1 MRPRHISP
9 TQAALVACTLLSLAS
24 TPALVASHSV
34 GFVYN
39 DLLAHPQYHV
49 RYLKEL
55 VPMSSIGTEALHR
68 RNVHHR
74 QASAKAPQLG
84 DVSLDAQEQ
93 GQAPDQS
100 DPTLESATES
110 AETQHSKDHQR
121 VFSSPASSMIMPDVR
136 GQRWICTIPPK
147 QTQQVKTPLKKTPQ
161 ETAEQDRLSVKKGL
175 ELLDH
180 LTGHCLRTTHDYWTY
195 EYCHKKHIRQ
205 FHAEIENGQLV
216 PASEALTH
224 TLALYQP
231 PAAEIQGHPNN
242 EGSLQ
247 QRDSSASSSSSS
259 SSSTTQAG
267 TVTELVV
274 SNDQKYLVQQW
285 GQGEICD
292 LTGVPRKVQV
302 RFQCANVDDRIQHVS
317 EPSTCN
323 YIMLIYSP
331 SLCKEVAFENIPA
344 PEVNNIDCR
353 RIVTDDQYQASI
365 APPESIDSGAQVQ
378 LGQHQQQEARESQP
392 QKKVTDDQGPL
403 GAQEKKAL
411 LDHLEKDDQDSRQL
425 DQMATLVE
433 NYIDSLKALM
443 SDSQRAG
450 LQHLQDMVDSKLE
463 QLQRSE
469 EEQRK
474 QTLDMESILGL
485 LLGTSKDDDVFT
497 KNSEDRDHEGTF
509 EGVAKVE
516 NSPATDSKDR
526 RRDETTDH
534 VRDEQVLLSS
544 ALAALLETLQ
554 SANTPPAKKD
564 GANLAE
570 TRHQGLG
577 EEDEQDKQKR
587 RRL

>member
-1 MRPRHISP
+1 M
-9 TQAALVACTLLSLAS
+9 QAAVVACTSISLAS
-24 TPALVASHSV
+24 LPALVASQSV

-49 RYLKEL
+49 RYLKEV
-55 VPMSSIGTEALHR
+55 VPLSSVGTEALHR
-68 RNVHHR
+68 RNTHHR
-74 QASAKAPQLG
+74 RQTSAQSPQLG
-84 DVSLDAQEQ
+84 AVSVETEAQS
-93 GQAPDQS
+93 QAPDQS
-100 DPTLESATES
+100 NPTLESADES
-110 AETQHSKDHQR
+110 AETHHSEGHQH

-147 QTQQVKTPLKKTPQ
+147 RIQLVKAPPKKTPQ
-161 ETAEQDRLSVKKGL
+161 EMEEQDRMSVKKGL

-205 FHAEIENGQLV
+205 YHAEFENGQLV
-216 PASEALTH
+216 PASEELTH

-247 QRDSSASSSSSS
+247 QRDSSSSSSS

-267 TVTELVV
+267 TVTELAV
-274 SNDQKYLVQQW
+274 SNEQKYLVQQW

-292 LTGVPRKVQV
+292 LTGAPRKVQV

-353 RIVTDDQYQASI
+353 RIVSDDQYLASI
-365 APPESIDSGAQVQ
+365 PPATESIGSGAEVNV
-378 LGQHQQQEARESQP
+378 GQHQQQEESEPQIHKQP
-392 QKKVTDDQGPL
+392 SGDAALPVGTQKKKVLVDQL
-403 GAQEKKAL
+403 GE
-411 LDHLEKDDQDSRQL
+411 QDSKQL
-425 DQMATLVE
+425 DQMATLVD
-433 NYIDSLKALM
+433 NYVNSLKALM
-443 SDSQRAG
+443 TDRQRAG
-450 LQHLQDMVDSKLE
+450 FQNLQDLVDSTLE

-469 EEQRK
+469 DEQRK
-474 QTLDMESILGL
+474 QALDMDALLGL
-485 LLGTSKDDDVFT
+485 LLGTSKDDDALPKT
-497 KNSEDRDHEGTF
+497 PEDRDREGAF
-509 EGVAKVE
+509 EDVANVE
-516 NSPATDSKDR
+516 NGPAAGLKNK
-526 RRDETTDH
+526 RRDEKADSA
-534 VRDEQVLLSS
+534 VDEQVLLSS

-554 SANTPPAKKD
+554 SANTPPARNG
-564 GANLAE
+564 GASVAE

-577 EEDEQDKQKR
+577 KEDEQDEQKKK
-587 RRL
+587 RL

>member
-1 MRPRHISP
+1 MH
-9 TQAALVACTLLSLAS
+9 AAVVACTSISLAAL
-24 TPALVASHSV
+24 PALVASHSV

-55 VPMSSIGTEALHR
+55 VPISSVSTEALHR

-74 QASAKAPQLG
+74 K
-84 DVSLDAQEQ
+84 SL
-93 GQAPDQS
+93 
-100 DPTLESATES
+100 TS

-147 QTQQVKTPLKKTPQ
+147 QVQHVKTPPKKTPQ
-161 ETAEQDRLSVKKGL
+161 EMEEQNRMSVKKGL

-205 FHAEIENGQLV
+205 FHADIQNGQLV
-216 PASEALTH
+216 PASAASTH

-231 PAAEIQGHPNN
+231 PPAEIQGHPDN

-247 QRDSSASSSSSS
+247 QRDSSSSSSS

-267 TVTELVV
+267 TVTELAV

-292 LTGVPRKVQV
+292 LTGAPRKVQV

-353 RIVTDDQYQASI
+353 RIVADELYYASI
-365 APPESIDSGAQVQ
+365 APPESIDSGAQANIA
-378 LGQHQQQEARESQP
+378 QHQQHGEQKAQP
-392 QKKVTDDQGPL
+392 QKQESDDQALPL
-403 GAQEKKAL
+403 GAKKNKAPS
-411 LDHLEKDDQDSRQL
+411 DHLGKSDQDSKQL
-425 DQMATLVE
+425 DQMAILVG

-450 LQHLQDMVDSKLE
+450 FQNLQDMIDSKLE

-469 EEQRK
+469 DEQRA
-474 QTLDMESILGL
+474 QNLDMESILGL
-485 LLGTSKDDDVFT
+485 LLGTPEGEDALSKR
-497 KNSEDRDHEGTF
+497 SEDRDQEGTF
-509 EGVAKVE
+509 EGGAKVK
-516 NSPATDSKDR
+516 NGPASDVKDKR
-526 RRDETTDH
+526 RAANADGA
-534 VRDEQVLLSS
+534 RDEQLLLTST
-544 ALAALLETLQ
+544 LAALLETLQ
-554 SANTPPAKKD
+554 SANV
-564 GANLAE
+564 AE

-577 EEDEQDKQKR
+577 KEDEQDRQEKKR
-587 RRL
+587 L

>member
-1 MRPRHISP
+1 MRLRDISP
-9 TQAALVACTLLSLAS
+9 MHAALVACTSITLAAL
-24 TPALVASHSV
+24 PALVASHSV

-55 VPMSSIGTEALHR
+55 VPISSISTEALHR
-68 RNVHHR
+68 KNIHHR
-74 QASAKAPQLG
+74 KTSSKSPQLDTASG
-84 DVSLDAQEQ
+84 EFDERGQ
-93 GQAPDQS
+93 GPDQS
-100 DPTLESATES
+100 SPTLESTPEN
-110 AETQHSKDHQR
+110 AETQHSQGHQR

-147 QTQQVKTPLKKTPQ
+147 QVQHVKTPPKKTSQ
-161 ETAEQDRLSVKKGL
+161 EMEEQDRMSVKKGL

-205 FHAEIENGQLV
+205 FHAEIQNGQLV
-216 PASEALTH
+216 PASAALTH

-247 QRDSSASSSSSS
+247 QRDSSSSSSSS

-267 TVTELVV
+267 TVTELAV
-274 SNDQKYLVQQW
+274 SNEQKYLVQQW

-292 LTGVPRKVQV
+292 LTGAPRKVQV

-331 SLCKEVAFENIPA
+331 SLCKEVAFENIPV
-344 PEVNNIDCR
+344 PDVNNIDCR
-353 RIVTDDQYQASI
+353 RIVADDLYYASI
-365 APPESIDSGAQVQ
+365 APPESIDSGAHANI
-378 LGQHQQQEARESQP
+378 GHHQQREEQEPQPLKQES
-392 QKKVTDDQGPL
+392 DDQGSPL
-403 GAQEKKAL
+403 ETKKKMVPS
-411 LDHLEKDDQDSRQL
+411 DHHGKSDQGSKQL
-425 DQMATLVE
+425 DQMAILVD

-443 SDSQRAG
+443 TDSQRAG
-450 LQHLQDMVDSKLE
+450 FQNLQDMIDSKLE

-469 EEQRK
+469 DEQRK

-485 LLGTSKDDDVFT
+485 LLGSSEGDDALSKR
-497 KNSEDRDHEGTF
+497 SEDRDQKGTF
-509 EGVAKVE
+509 EDGSNVKNAL
-516 NSPATDSKDR
+516 ATDGKDKR
-526 RRDETTDH
+526 RVANADGA
-534 VRDEQVLLSS
+534 RDEQLLLTST
-544 ALAALLETLQ
+544 LAALLETIQ
-554 SANTPPAKKD
+554 SANA
-564 GANLAE
+564 AE
-570 TRHQGLG
+570 TRHQ
-577 EEDEQDKQKR
+577 DEQDTQEKKR
-587 RRL
+587 P